1 MTDIKDTTLR
11 GVNLLRNPWFN
22 KSSAFTEEE
31 RDELGL
37 RGLLPPRVSTFD
49 EQVTR
54 LKGIIDTYEKPINKY
69 IVLEGAHNSD
79 ESLYFELLVRYID
92 QFLPIVYTPTV
103 GQACLQYSHIF
114 RYARGLYVSTEDKV
128 PCFNDDIQG
137 TASVVLTGMFS
148 SMRILKQQ
156 LKDQKVLFLG
166 AGSAATGIA
175 HLIADAMVE
184 EGLTREEALARIKL
198 FDSKGLVTK
207 KRSAPLTSAKM
218 PFAAED
224 APAETFLEA
233 IREIQPTAIIGV
245 SAQGGAFT
253 KECLEEMAKINERP
267 IIFAL
272 SNPTSKA
279 ECTAEEAY
287 TYTDA
292 RCLFACGS
300 PFKPIE
306 YKGKTFVPRQ
316 GNNHYVFPGIGLGAI
331 FSRAKLIPNEVFL
344 VGAKVLADMV
354 KPEDLERGSLYPALS
369 EVREISAAIGAA
381 VAGYIFDNNLAGIE
395 KPADLKKAVK
405 DAMWD
410 PKHAHFIEE

>member
-1 MTDIKDTTLR
+1 
-11 GVNLLRNPWFN
+11 
-22 KSSAFTEEE
+22 
-31 RDELGL
+31 
-37 RGLLPPRVSTFD
+37 
-49 EQVTR
+49 
-54 LKGIIDTYEKPINKY
+54 
-69 IVLEGAHNSD
+69 
-79 ESLYFELLVRYID
+79 
-92 QFLPIVYTPTV
+92 
-103 GQACLQYSHIF
+103 
-114 RYARGLYVSTEDKV
+114 
-128 PCFNDDIQG
+128 
-137 TASVVLTGMFS
+137 MFS

-292 RCLFACGS
+292 RCLFASVPRSNLLNTKENFCSSSGQQPLRLPRYRPRCYFLSCQIDPERSFLGWCQGSCRHGQTGRSGTRQLIPCTLRSSRNFCGNRCGS
-300 PFKPIE
+300 CRLHL
-306 YKGKTFVPRQ
+306 RQ
-316 GNNHYVFPGIGLGAI
+316 QSGRN
-331 FSRAKLIPNEVFL
+331 
-344 VGAKVLADMV
+344 
-354 KPEDLERGSLYPALS
+354 
-369 EVREISAAIGAA
+369 
-381 VAGYIFDNNLAGIE
+381 
-395 KPADLKKAVK
+395 
-405 DAMWD
+405 
-410 PKHAHFIEE
+410 